1 MQFEALKV
9 FCDVARC
16 RSFSQAAS
24 ANGRTQSAASQIVH
38 ELEKRLKVQL
48 INRATRPLQLTEL
61 GQVFYDGCKGLV
73 EQYLELEASV
83 RKAGAQV
90 EATVQV
96 AAIYSVGLGDMGL
109 YVERFQA
116 AHPHA
121 RVQVEYLPSDR
132 VYEKV
137 LEGTTDFGLVSFP
150 RKSRE
155 LCVLPWRDEE
165 MVLACLPGHRLARL
179 AAVRPADLDGVKYVG
194 FDKGLTIRRKVDK
207 FLRDH
212 GAAVDVELE
221 FDNIENIKKGIEY
234 GKGVA
239 LLPGPT
245 LRREVG
251 SGLLVARPL
260 AGCRFVRPLGIL
272 RRRHHRL
279 GATAQRFLDLLL
291 EVGDNGV
298 LPDGE
303 ESAPAGQRP
312 RAQKNGTAHGTA
324 RPSRKSH

>member
-9 FCDVARC
+9 FCDVVRC
-16 RSFSQAAS
+16 RSFSRAAA
-24 ANGRTQSAASQIVH
+24 ANDLTQSAASQIVH
-38 ELEKRLKVQL
+38 QLEKRLKVQL
-48 INRATRPLQLTEL
+48 INRATRPLQPTGP

-83 RKAGAQV
+83 RQAGAQV

-109 YVERFQA
+109 YVERFQS

-121 RVQVEYLPSDR
+121 RVQVEYLPSER

-150 RKSRE
+150 RRSRE
-155 LCVLPWRDEE
+155 LSVLPWRDEE
-165 MVLACLPGHRLARL
+165 MVLACLPDHPLARL
-179 AAVRPADLDGVKYVG
+179 EAVRPADLNGVPYVG
-194 FDKGLTIRRKVDK
+194 FDKGLNIRRQVDR
-207 FLRDH
+207 FLRAH
-212 GAAVDVELE
+212 GATAKVELE
-221 FDNIENIKKGIEY
+221 FDTVENIKEGIECR
-234 GKGVA
+234 KGVA
-239 LLPGPT
+239 LLPEPT
-245 LRREVG
+245 LRREIN
-251 SGLLVARPL
+251 SGQLVARPL

-291 EVGDNGV
+291 EVGDNGGP
-298 LPDGE
+298 PDGAE
-303 ESAPAGQRP
+303 GAGQR
-312 RAQKNGTAHGTA
+312 RGRLNGTTHGTA
-324 RPSRKSH
+324 RPSRKSQ